1 MATEE
6 NCKKILMVRLWADPK
21 LKAGLQNWSQKK
33 TEHKALRCEKKNYR
47 YGMSNVNVSVITS
60 QRNRTD

>member
-21 LKAGLQNWSQKK
+21 LKAGLQNWSQKS
-33 TEHKALRCEKKNYR
+33 TEHKAVRCEKKIIVTE
-47 YGMSNVNVSVITS
+47 GAMLMSV
-60 QRNRTD
+60 